1 MSSTAVAFFDSEY
14 LIFFFNRRSH
24 SDVLEKICY
33 NFNKC
38 ALAEAT
44 SLTVADNEPTQRVP
58 DSPAG
63 LAANAAEILARNLRA
78 QL

>member
-1 MSSTAVAFFDSEY
+1 MSSTTVAFFDSEY

-44 SLTVADNEPTQRVP
+44 SLTVADNKPTQRVP
-58 DSPAG
+58 DSPA
-63 LAANAAEILARNLRA
+63 A
-78 QL
+78 